1 MYAIKATRFLIMAFI
16 LAVGLWLVLWDLIDF
31 LTTGLNDSIWDIT
44 IVTNAYPSIIVG
56 LIIIIVWW
64 KMFRMRV
71 F

>member
-1 MYAIKATRFLIMAFI
+1 MYVIKAGSFLIMAFV
-16 LAVGLWLVLWDLIDF
+16 LAMGLWLVLWDLIDF
-31 LTTGLNDSIWDIT
+31 LTTGLNDGIWTIS

-64 KMFRMRV
+64 KLFKMRC